1 MDINKII
8 SIIRESKK
16 AAKCPPGYKYNK
28 KTKSCVPKRGKGIV
42 LGYFGRYS
50 HDHDHDENGKKKN
63 GKNGNGSKMVM
74 DRMAMDQMGMVEAV
88 VLLMA
93 AVEMDLLGVV
103 MAEVENEDL

>member
-8 SIIRESKK
+8 NIIRESKK

-42 LGYFGRYS
+42 LGYFGKYD

-63 GKNGNGSKMVM
+63 GKNGNGSNGNGGSGNSSNGSSGNGS
-74 DRMAMDQMGMVEAV
+74 AGGSTGGGGE
-88 VLLMA
+88 
-93 AVEMDLLGVV
+93 
-103 MAEVENEDL
+103 